1 MKDNILGIKLIL
13 VILILS
19 LIILLFADIFKIQ
32 YEMQYI
38 KSTAIRDKLPYK
50 ESFINLIPQDIDTS
64 YSLLNGVLE
73 LKDRPKSGSLN
84 SQKCYEGDF
93 QTRIEKTGNYR
104 QLTNNYKRGDPDSC
118 STPKHEFV
126 NAFYKI
132 EPIN

>member
-1 MKDNILGIKLIL
+1 MKDNNLGIKLVL
-13 VILILS
+13 AFLIVS
-19 LIILLFADIFKIQ
+19 LIVLLFTDIF
-32 YEMQYI
+32 EMRSKMY
-38 KSTAIRDKLPYK
+38 TVIRKALPYK
-50 ESFINLIPQDIDTS
+50 EAFVNLTPQDVDTS

-73 LKDRPKSGSLN
+73 LKDQQKSGSLN

>member
-1 MKDNILGIKLIL
+1 MKGNNLGIKLIL
-13 VILILS
+13 VFLIIS
-19 LIILLFADIFKIQ
+19 LIVLLFADIFKIH
-32 YEMQYI
+32 YEMRYKKCSI
-38 KSTAIRDKLPYK
+38 IRDGLPYK
-50 ESFINLIPQDIDTS
+50 EPFVNLTPQEVDTS

-73 LKDRPKSGSLN
+73 LKGQQNCGSLN

-132 EPIN
+132 EAIN